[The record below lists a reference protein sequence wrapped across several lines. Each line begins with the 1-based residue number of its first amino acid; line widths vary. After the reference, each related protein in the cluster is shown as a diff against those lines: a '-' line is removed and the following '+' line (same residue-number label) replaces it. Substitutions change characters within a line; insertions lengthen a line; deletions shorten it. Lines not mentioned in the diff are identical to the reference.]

1 MVEDFMKID
10 NVILGAGIS
19 GLGASYA
26 LHKKGQKSVIFEKDD
41 TYGGLCGNF
50 TINGFRFDRFVHFTF
65 SKNEQVNAIFNAS
78 SPEIYRHSP
87 EAYNVY
93 KGLWI
98 KHPAQNNLFPLSE
111 EEKDLIIK
119 DFLARKSADET
130 PVNNYE
136 DWLRL
141 QFGDYFAEHFP
152 MAYTRKYWMKE
163 ARDLRTEWV
172 GQRVYQPS
180 VEEVIAGSKTSN
192 TPLTYYAKEM
202 RYPKYGGYKQFM
214 KVMADVADIRYGKK
228 VTSINA
234 ITKIIAFNDG
244 TSVEYNRLISSIP
257 LPELVKIVKDIPS
270 EVYDAGNKLECT
282 CGYHVSIALKT
293 KNIPPYLWWYIYD
306 EDILSARVHSPS
318 MKSPDNA
325 LEGCS
330 SLQMEVY
337 CKQGEY
343 SEDEIKER
351 TVGKLISLGFIRKED
366 ILFVHLGY
374 EKYANVIFT
383 EPIYEARKIVRD
395 YFSSV
400 GIETIGR
407 FGEWDYLWS
416 DQALMSGLNIKS
428 LKDS

>member
-1 MVEDFMKID
+1 MIYD
-10 NVILGAGIS
+10 NVILGAGIA

-26 LHKKGQKSVIFEKDD
+26 LYSKGKKSVIFEKED

-50 TINGFRFDRFVHFTF
+50 TIDGFRFDRFVHFTF
-65 SKNEQVNAIFNAS
+65 SKDEQVNSIFNAS
-78 SPEIYRHSP
+78 SPEIYRHIP

-93 KGLWI
+93 KGIWV
-98 KHPAQNNLFPLSE
+98 KHPAQNNLYPLSQ

-119 DFLARKSADET
+119 DFLSRKSADDT

-152 MAYTRKYWMKE
+152 MVYTRKYWMKE
-163 ARDLRTEWV
+163 ARELRTEWV

-180 VEEVIAGSKTSN
+180 VDEVIAGSKTPD
-192 TPLTYYAKEM
+192 TPITYYAKEM

-214 KVMADVADIRYGKK
+214 KVIADVADIQYGKEV
-228 VTSINA
+228 VTIDTD
-234 ITKIIAFNDG
+234 TKTVKFSDG
-244 TSVEYNRLISSIP
+244 LCVNYNRLISSLP
-257 LPELVKIVKDIPS
+257 LPELVKIVRKVPD
-270 EVYDAGNKLECT
+270 EVNAAANQLECT
-282 CGYHVSIALKT
+282 CGYHVSIALST

-325 LEGCS
+325 PVGCS

-337 CKQGEY
+337 CQQGDYTEK
-343 SEDEIKER
+343 EIKER
-351 TVGKLISLGFIRKED
+351 TVGKLISLGFIKEED
-366 ILFVHLGY
+366 ILFVHFGY

-383 EPIYEARKIVRD
+383 EPIYEARKLVRD
-395 YFSSV
+395 YFSSI

-416 DQALMSGLNIKS
+416 DQSLLSGLNIK
-428 LKDS
+428 

>member
-1 MVEDFMKID
+1 MMNHPG

-26 LHKKGQKSVIFEKDD
+26 LSNRGEHSVVFERDE

-50 TINGFRFDRFVHFTF
+50 EIDGFRFDRFVHFTF
-65 SKNEQVNAIFNAS
+65 SKDKFVNTIFNAS
-78 SPEIYRHSP
+78 SPEIYRHTP

-93 KGLWI
+93 KGIWI

-119 DFLARKSADET
+119 DFLTRKS
-130 PVNNYE
+130 VNEVEIHNYE

-141 QFGDYFAEHFP
+141 QFGNYFAEHFP
-152 MAYTRKYWMKE
+152 MVYTRKYWMKE
-163 ARDLRTEWV
+163 ARELRTEWV

-180 VEEVIAGSKTSN
+180 VEEVIRGSKTAD
-192 TPLTYYAKEM
+192 TPVTYYAKEM
-202 RYPKYGGYKQFM
+202 RYPKYGGYKQFL
-214 KVMADVADIRYGKK
+214 KVLADASDIRYNKK
-228 VTSINA
+228 VTSIDTTEKA
-234 ITKIIAFNDG
+234 VTFEDND
-244 TSVEYNRLISSIP
+244 VVRYERLISSLP
-257 LPELVKIVKDIPS
+257 LPELVRMLKSVPEIV
-270 EVYDAGNKLECT
+270 VDAADKLECT
-282 CGYHVSIALKT
+282 CGYHVSVALKT

-306 EDILSARVHSPS
+306 EDNLAARVHSPS

-325 LEGCS
+325 PEGCS

-343 SEDEIKER
+343 TEPEIKER
-351 TVGKLISLGFIRKED
+351 TVGNLISSGFIKEED
-366 ILFVHLGY
+366 LLFVHLGY

-383 EPIYEARKIVRD
+383 EPIYKSRKIVRD
-395 YFSSV
+395 YLSSV

-416 DQALMSGLNIKS
+416 DQSLLSGLNC
-428 LKDS
+428 

>member
-1 MVEDFMKID
+1 MKLDI
-10 NVILGAGIS
+10 VILGAGIS

-26 LHKKGQKSVIFEKDD
+26 LHQNGTKSVVFEKDD

-50 TINGFRFDRFVHFTF
+50 TIDGFRFDRFVHFTF
-65 SKNEQVNAIFNAS
+65 SKDEQVNAIFNAS
-78 SPEIYRHSP
+78 SPEIYRHTP

-93 KGLWI
+93 KGIWI

-111 EEKDLIIK
+111 EEKELIIK
-119 DFLARKSADET
+119 DFLARKSADVT

-152 MAYTRKYWMKE
+152 MVYTRKYWMKE
-163 ARDLRTEWV
+163 ARELRTEWV

-180 VEEVIAGSKTSN
+180 VDEVIAGSKTSE
-192 TPLTYYAKEM
+192 TPITYYAKEM

-214 KVMADVADIRYGKK
+214 KVMADVADIRYDKK
-228 VTSINA
+228 ATTIDTKNKTVSFEDG
-234 ITKIIAFNDG
+234 TKI
-244 TSVEYNRLISSIP
+244 EYNRLISSLP
-257 LPELVKIVKDIPS
+257 LPEMVKIVKDVPPYVK
-270 EVYDAGNKLECT
+270 EACDKLECT

-293 KNIPPYLWWYIYD
+293 TYIPPYLWWYIYD

-325 LEGCS
+325 PEGCS

-337 CKQGEY
+337 CKQGEFT
-343 SEDEIKER
+343 EDEIKER
-351 TVGKLISLGFIRKED
+351 TVGKLISLGFIKEED
-366 ILFVHLGY
+366 ILFVHLGF

-383 EPIYEARKIVRD
+383 EPIYEARKCVRD

-400 GIETIGR
+400 GIDTIGR

-416 DQALMSGLNIKS
+416 DQSLISGLNI
-428 LKDS
+428 